1 MDTWGN
7 VKVPYFYDSSST
19 SVSDDK
25 NGWQEVS
32 ESNSTRY
39 SSLLGIP
46 ISGVSGGN
54 STFNLES
61 THLQMACG
69 NLTQTP
75 PTFDAAGQLIK
86 SNFISTTGPYFS
98 YQNVSQFAD
107 WAVGYSGLDI
117 TSIKLNDTSTWI
129 FPLSCPDC
137 LPTQLFNMSFSPGTF
152 VYEEYSQDNI
162 ATSVFCTPSQAYVES
177 AIFCSTDDNTQKCR
191 VTAQRA
197 SLLPHMPPEITYLNF
212 PLVASGVTALLPN
225 ITGQFQL
232 VNEVQNYL
240 YDPLS
245 QGGILTRTSTITEDE
260 GTSPLPNISMIDI
273 GDRLG
278 QIMNAFLFGST
289 WSATSYLTGAP
300 FSDMV
305 ANPVGGNSASFV
317 PATTADLV
325 AMIQNQTAA
334 FTVPAVQT
342 TQSQI
347 YLCSFPWLGVFLL
360 ANTVM
365 LIAAIA
371 GVIFSRKT
379 IVPDYLGYVS
389 SLAKESPYV
398 RMPDVGVNMD
408 GMDKARLVKDV
419 KVRLG
424 DVADAEEGANGIGR
438 LAFARMEET
447 KLVQKGN
454 LYV

>member
-1 MDTWGN
+1 
-7 VKVPYFYDSSST
+7 
-19 SVSDDK
+19 
-25 NGWQEVS
+25 
-32 ESNSTRY
+32 
-39 SSLLGIP
+39 
-46 ISGVSGGN
+46 
-54 STFNLES
+54 
-61 THLQMACG
+61 
-69 NLTQTP
+69 
-75 PTFDAAGQLIK
+75 
-86 SNFISTTGPYFS
+86 
-98 YQNVSQFAD
+98 
-107 WAVGYSGLDI
+107 
-117 TSIKLNDTSTWI
+117 
-129 FPLSCPDC
+129 
-137 LPTQLFNMSFSPGTF
+137 
-152 VYEEYSQDNI
+152 
-162 ATSVFCTPSQAYVES
+162 
-177 AIFCSTDDNTQKCR
+177 
-191 VTAQRA
+191 
-197 SLLPHMPPEITYLNF
+197 MPPEITYLNF

-300 FSDMV
+300 FSGMV

-334 FTVPAVQT
+334 FTVPGVQT

-365 LIAAIA
+365 LIAAIT

-389 SLAKESPYV
+389 SLAKESPYI

-447 KLVQKGN
+447 KLVQKGK